1 MPVVMTAPGLLTAM
15 ILISFL
21 SCRVL
26 LEPRSEDAGQR
37 FHVAG
42 AGLDRWNDALPCK
55 SVCGRRIHPEKMP
68 ARGWDATRRLHFC
81 NTRRTRGMSR
91 RLAGGLA
98 VRLDQ
103 D

>member
-68 ARGWDATRRLHFC
+68 ARGWDATRRRQGLRQFILSVHCSSSLHIPV
-81 NTRRTRGMSR
+81 
-91 RLAGGLA
+91 AA
-98 VRLDQ
+98 
-103 D
+103 